1 MTASKLD
8 ESTSFLSKR
17 RLGIAGL
24 AAVIGC
30 VACCAL
36 PFFAA
41 AGIGGGAAAAVGHLL
56 RPGSELVIGGI
67 VFAATLGIM
76 ALRSRLKRPTG
87 SGPSCRIDV
96 SR

>member
-1 MTASKLD
+1 MNASKL
-8 ESTSFLSKR
+8 EKPTSFLSKH
-17 RLGIAGL
+17 RLGIASL

-36 PFFAA
+36 PWVAA
-41 AGIGGGAAAAVGHLL
+41 AGIGGSAAAAVGHLL
-56 RPGSELVIGGI
+56 RPGSEVVIGGI

-76 ALRSRLKRPTG
+76 ALRNRLKRPAG
-87 SGPSCRIDV
+87 SGPSCSVDV